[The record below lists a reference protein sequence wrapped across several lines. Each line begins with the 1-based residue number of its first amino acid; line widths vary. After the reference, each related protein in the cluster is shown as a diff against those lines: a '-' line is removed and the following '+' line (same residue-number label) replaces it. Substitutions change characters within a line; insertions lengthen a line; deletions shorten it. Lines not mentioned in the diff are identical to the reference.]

1 MVDFRI
7 SNVAPNHMEVTY
19 WVDLTANRYKGV
31 IKYYDA
37 DTKTWKPLNDIANDD
52 QSAAIA
58 ALQTGKVDKVAG
70 KQLSTNDF
78 TNALKTKLDGLNNYD
93 DSALVAI
100 VDAKVD
106 KVSGKQLSTNDYTD
120 DDMQD
125 VGEMRTNLTR
135 PETGGKGFYNVWEMF
150 SKSVKGLA
158 LVKDAAGIIT
168 GGTLTLIDDTTIP
181 VTITTAPTA

>member
-19 WVDLTANRYKGV
+19 WVDLSANRYKGV

-37 DTKTWKPLNDIANDD
+37 DTKTWKPLNDITNDD

-58 ALQTGKVDKVAG
+58 ALQNGKVDKV
-70 KQLSTNDF
+70 
-78 TNALKTKLDGLNNYD
+78 
-93 DSALVAI
+93 V
-100 VDAKVD
+100 
-106 KVSGKQLSTNDYTD
+106 GKQLSTNDYSD

-150 SKSVKGLA
+150 SKSIKALA
-158 LVKDAAGIIT
+158 LVKNAAGIIT
-168 GGTLTLIDDTTIP
+168 GGTLTLIDNTTIP
-181 VTITTAPTA
+181 VTITTTPAA